1 MIQSVFFVFVVGG
14 MRENVYLCG
23 EKFENRMKESQ
34 TYDKKSLRAVT
45 GSNKA
50 NFDEIAKDCVAF
62 ANRDGGHLAIGIED
76 DQNLPPSSQRISEEL
91 KETIVKRLNER
102 TINVAIVANV
112 VEAENGGEYIDL
124 EVLRSAVSIAST
136 TKGGYFIRDNDE
148 SKPIAPDDLL
158 RAITDKPSFSWETK
172 VSLKYKLGQ
181 CDHEKL
187 VNLIEKIRNSDR
199 VSSFVKA
206 KTLEEILEYYSLI
219 SEDGYLTNLGV
230 LWLGTQPQRARL
242 LYSPTVQFI
251 RYDASG
257 NKVFKQVWDDYT
269 LNPDELLENIWTSI
283 PDWRESNEISDG
295 LWRKEIPA
303 YDEKVVREVLCNSI
317 AHRPYT
323 TRGDVFIN
331 IYPDRMVVVN
341 PGRLPLGVTPENILR
356 TTVKRNKELSRLF
369 FALHIMEGEGS
380 GYDLM
385 YETQLSLGKSIPE
398 VKEGDDYVVVTIERK
413 IVSKEASRI
422 YDYMEYAYPEIIHNQ
437 KAMIAFGLILQEEII
452 PSDSLSKKLQLLET
466 DRLRS
471 YVDILCS
478 KNVVLTRGR
487 GKGTKYYVNPEII
500 SNSRANIRTTLKTIE
515 PYRLKELIR
524 QDLNFHPKSLV
535 SEMSVRLPDISYIEL
550 QKYVRK
556 MATDGEIVYEG
567 GRKYRRY
574 SLP

>member
-1 MIQSVFFVFVVGG
+1 
-14 MRENVYLCG
+14 
-23 EKFENRMKESQ
+23 MKENQ

-45 GSNKA
+45 GKTA
-50 NFDEIAKDCVAF
+50 DFDEIAKDCVAF

-76 DQNLPPSSQRISEEL
+76 DEELPDPSQRVLDTL
-91 KETIVKRLNER
+91 KETVVKRINER
-102 TINVAIVANV
+102 TINVALIPNIVKV
-112 VEAENGGEYIDL
+112 ENGGEYLDL

-148 SKPIAPDDLL
+148 SKPIAPDELL

-172 VSLKYKLGQ
+172 VTLKYKVDQ
-181 CDHEKL
+181 CNQEKL
-187 VNLIEKIRNSDR
+187 KELIGKIRSSDR
-199 VSSFVKA
+199 VSSFVKGM
-206 KTLEEILEYYSLI
+206 TTEETLEYYSLVG
-219 SEDGYLTNLGV
+219 ENGYLTNLGV

-269 LNPDELLENIWTSI
+269 LNPEELLTVIWNSV
-283 PDWRESNEISDG
+283 PDWRESNEVSDG

-303 YDEKVVREVLCNSI
+303 YDEKVVRETLCNAI

-331 IYPDRMVVVN
+331 IYPDRMEVVN

-369 FALHIMEGEGS
+369 YALHIMEGEGS

-385 YETQLSLGKSIPE
+385 YETQLSLGKSIPV
-398 VKEGDDYVVVTIERK
+398 VKEGEDSVSVTIERK
-413 IVSKEASRI
+413 IISKEASRI
-422 YDYMEYAYPEIIHNQ
+422 YDYLQYAYPEVISHQ

-452 PSDSLSKKLQLLET
+452 ASETLSQKLQLPEAE
-466 DRLRS
+466 RLRS
-471 YVDILCS
+471 YVDILCT
-478 KNVVLTRGR
+478 KNIVQTRGR
-487 GKGTKYYVNPEII
+487 GKGTKYYVNPDII

-515 PYRLKELIR
+515 PYRLKELIL
-524 QDLNFHPKSLV
+524 QDLKYHPKSFV
-535 SEMSVRLPDISYIEL
+535 SEMSERLPDVSFTEL
-550 QKYVRK
+550 QKQVRK
-556 MATDGEIVYEG
+556 MASNSELLFEG

>member
-1 MIQSVFFVFVVGG
+1 
-14 MRENVYLCG
+14 
-23 EKFENRMKESQ
+23 MKENQ
-34 TYDKKSLRAVT
+34 TWDKKSLRAVI
-45 GSNKA
+45 GNSKS
-50 NFDEIAKDCVAF
+50 FDEIAKDCVAF
-62 ANRDGGHLAIGIED
+62 ANKEGGHLAIGIED
-76 DQNLPPSSQRISEEL
+76 DDELPPSTQRVDDSL
-91 KETIVKRLNER
+91 KEKVVKRINEL
-102 TINVAIVANV
+102 TINVAIVPEIVKAK
-112 VEAENGGEYIDL
+112 NGGEYLDL
-124 EVLRSAVSIAST
+124 EILRSAVSIAST
-136 TKGGYFIRDNDE
+136 TKGVYFIRDNDK

-181 CDHEKL
+181 CNKEKL
-187 VNLIEKIRNSDR
+187 SNLLSKIRSSDR
-199 VSSFVKA
+199 VSSFVKQMYDD
-206 KTLEEILEYYSLI
+206 EILEYYSLVG
-219 SEDGYLTNLGV
+219 EDGYLTNLGV

-251 RYDASG
+251 RYDANG

-269 LNPDELLENIWTSI
+269 LNPDELLENIWLSI
-283 PDWRESNEISDG
+283 PDWRESNEVSDG

-331 IYPDRMVVVN
+331 IYPDRMEVVN
-341 PGRLPLGVTPENILR
+341 PGRLPLGVTPNNILR

-369 FALHIMEGEGS
+369 YALHIMEGEGS

-385 YETQLSLGKSIPE
+385 YETQLSLGKSIPI
-398 VKEGDDYVVVTIERK
+398 VKEGEDSVSVTIERK

-422 YDYMEYAYPEIIHNQ
+422 YDYMQYVYPEIIEHQ

-452 PSDSLSKKLQLLET
+452 SSEALSKRLQLPES

-471 YVDILCS
+471 YVDILCT

-487 GKGTKYYVNPEII
+487 GKGTKYYVNPKIF
-500 SNSRANIRTTLKTIE
+500 SNSKANIQTTLKTIE
-515 PYRLKELIR
+515 PYRLKELIL
-524 QDLNFHPKSLV
+524 QDLKYHPKSLIA
-535 SEMSVRLPDISYIEL
+535 EMSVRLPDIPLVEL
-550 QKYVRK
+550 QKKVRK
-556 MATDGEIVYEG
+556 MTTDGELTYEG

-574 SLP
+574 SLL

>member
-1 MIQSVFFVFVVGG
+1 
-14 MRENVYLCG
+14 
-23 EKFENRMKESQ
+23 MKENQ

-45 GSNKA
+45 GKTA
-50 NFDEIAKDCVAF
+50 DFDEIAKDCVAF

-76 DQNLPPSSQRISEEL
+76 DEELPDPSQRVLDTL
-91 KETIVKRLNER
+91 KETVVKRINER
-102 TINVAIVANV
+102 TINVALIPNIVKV
-112 VEAENGGEYIDL
+112 ENGGEYLDL

-148 SKPIAPDDLL
+148 SKPIAPDELL

-172 VSLKYKLGQ
+172 VTLKYKVDQ
-181 CDHEKL
+181 CNQEKL
-187 VNLIEKIRNSDR
+187 KELIGKIRSSDR
-199 VSSFVKA
+199 VSSFVKGM
-206 KTLEEILEYYSLI
+206 TTEETLEYYSLVG
-219 SEDGYLTNLGV
+219 ENGYLTNLGV

-269 LNPDELLENIWTSI
+269 LNPEELLMVIWNSV
-283 PDWRESNEISDG
+283 PDWRESNEVSDG

-303 YDEKVVREVLCNSI
+303 YDEKVVRETLCNAI

-331 IYPDRMVVVN
+331 IYPDRMEVVN

-369 FALHIMEGEGS
+369 YALHIMEGEGS

-385 YETQLSLGKSIPE
+385 YETQLSLGKSIPV
-398 VKEGDDYVVVTIERK
+398 VKEGEDSVSVTIERK
-413 IVSKEASRI
+413 IISKEASRI
-422 YDYMEYAYPEIIHNQ
+422 YDYLQYAYPEVISHQ

-452 PSDSLSKKLQLLET
+452 ASETLSQKLQLPEAE
-466 DRLRS
+466 RLRS
-471 YVDILCS
+471 YVDILCT
-478 KNVVLTRGR
+478 KNIVQTRGR
-487 GKGTKYYVNPEII
+487 GKGTKYYVNPDII

-515 PYRLKELIR
+515 PYRLKELIL
-524 QDLNFHPKSLV
+524 QDLKYHPKSFV
-535 SEMSVRLPDISYIEL
+535 SEMSERLPDVSFTEL
-550 QKYVRK
+550 QKQVRK
-556 MATDGEIVYEG
+556 MASNSELLFEG